1 MDVPRKEASYDS
13 KKEWSADPKGYF
25 LIRVFPEKQEIGVR
39 YCNYRKEPLKDIY
52 GKDAESIVQT
62 LVREGLISSLQ
73 HAAYLGHEL
82 HKAETALRLG
92 LEFVQ
97 DRPFDFSEKAD
108 KSR

>member
-25 LIRVFPEKQEIGVR
+25 LIRIFPEKQEIGVR
-39 YCNYRKEPLKDIY
+39 CMNYHKEPQLDIY

-62 LVREGLISSLQ
+62 LVREGLISRLQ

-82 HKAETALRLG
+82 HKAEVALQLG
-92 LEFVQ
+92 KVFVQ
-97 DRPFDFSEKAD
+97 DTPLTF
-108 KSR
+108 